1 MQCSNESP
9 EKIDAKETD
18 YLYVKKS
25 QIPNTGNGLYTAL
38 PIYENEIISIFK
50 GEILQDKEAE
60 KRAKNGAD
68 AYFINMLDGTIMDS
82 MNVKCF
88 AKYANDVVGLVKTK
102 FIINAI
108 ITIDDDE
115 NVCLVTTRD
124 IQKDEE
130 IFCSY
135 GNNYWENYRKQIQ
148 KN

>member
-25 QIPNTGNGLYTAL
+25 QIPNAGNGLYTAL

>member
-1 MQCSNESP
+1 
-9 EKIDAKETD
+9 
-18 YLYVKKS
+18 
-25 QIPNTGNGLYTAL
+25 
-38 PIYENEIISIFK
+38 
-50 GEILQDKEAE
+50 
-60 KRAKNGAD
+60 
-68 AYFINMLDGTIMDS
+68 MLDGTIMDS

>member
-25 QIPNTGNGLYTAL
+25 QIPNAGNGLYTAL

-60 KRAKNGAD
+60 RRAKNGAD

-88 AKYANDVVGLVKTK
+88 AKYANDVEGLVKTK
-102 FIINAI
+102 FFINAI

-124 IQKDEE
+124 IQIGEE

-135 GNNYWENYRKQIQ
+135 GSKYWKNYKKQIH